1 MFSKISKINNPFVV
15 TKVLLPL
22 SLSYVTCY
30 YKTSFNYGGKKARDV
45 GLSAR
50 CHLSSI
56 VPDSIVSD
64 SM

>member
-1 MFSKISKINNPFVV
+1 MFSKISRINNPFVV

-30 YKTSFNYGGKKARDV
+30 YKTLFNYGGKKVRDV
-45 GLSAR
+45 ALSAR

-56 VPDSIVSD
+56 VPDSIVCD